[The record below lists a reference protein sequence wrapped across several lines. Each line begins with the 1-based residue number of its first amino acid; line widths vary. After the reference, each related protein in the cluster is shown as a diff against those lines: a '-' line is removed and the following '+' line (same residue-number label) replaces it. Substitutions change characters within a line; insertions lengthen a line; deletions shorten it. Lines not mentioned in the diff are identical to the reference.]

1 MAANDVLELM
11 LPMKGP
17 LLFGGFGHNVAG
29 LCGQAG
35 AFELNG
41 RVLDAKLLCG
51 NVADGF
57 EQALALVHVHVGDA
71 GVETKR
77 IVTAAEGPEVD
88 VVNFLHAFDSENRTR
103 DFFDLQLMGTA
114 FQEKVRRFAQDADA
128 GPEDESTDAQAKK
141 RIDPGC
147 AGFSN
152 YDCTDN
158 DSHVGK
164 SIAEIVNQDA
174 TKIEVASTAD
184 ERQGDAAID
193 GQRGDRGPDHPFF
206 DHFDGRAEALHS
218 FIAQPERK
226 QHEDESIGEG
236 G

>member
-1 MAANDVLELM
+1 MEGGCQRRISESNSDGGSDWLAANDVLELM

-29 LCGQAG
+29 LCGQ
-35 AFELNG
+35 
-41 RVLDAKLLCG
+41 
-51 NVADGF
+51 
-57 EQALALVHVHVGDA
+57 A